1 MFLEVMYHTRTT
13 FTGRFERDSE
23 LYTDPRRRS
32 SLLFSYLCTVK
43 VLFFLQDIYE
53 THHLNVIYLFWHD
66 ILTLLLLWINFDT
79 QDWRFHF
86 YFSNITTWWSFK
98 VPLKLQLKVTL
109 PFIVIETLKK
119 KEDTVYNTQ
128 PWISSNILHSSPF
141 TGRET
146 NVDNQLIPRSIIE
159 KFSVCLSWRNRD
171 TFMMSQRIN
180 IILAHFTCFDEH
192 SVWTELELMV
202 LPWLRD
208 DGQHIYLVSLR
219 QSTLFLKVFDI

>member
-119 KEDTVYNTQ
+119 KKIRFTT
-128 PWISSNILHSSPF
+128 HSLGF
-141 TGRET
+141 
-146 NVDNQLIPRSIIE
+146 
-159 KFSVCLSWRNRD
+159 
-171 TFMMSQRIN
+171 
-180 IILAHFTCFDEH
+180 
-192 SVWTELELMV
+192 
-202 LPWLRD
+202 LPTYYIQVRLRD
-208 DGQHIYLVSLR
+208 EKPMLIIN
-219 QSTLFLKVFDI
+219 LFHDQ